1 MTSLVVDNLTVLGEI
16 IFPDYSTQNT
26 SYTQFLKK
34 FTAVSRDEVNN
45 ITTFATDDIIIEK
58 NVTMIGTAGMS
69 AMTVNSITFANDYL
83 QTGFPST
90 QSYAFTNNMYTDL
103 TGTKQRLDSL
113 EADHFDRPNKR
124 IKVTDTNKNVTIGSD
139 FISLDN
145 TFLRP
150 GSLLGSVNN
159 SFTIGRGITLPRTQY
174 EISSVKI
181 CADEDESYGSITIS
195 NTGPLLLTPASYI
208 QCQGALVVNGG
219 LSLEGGVKTISGS
232 PEIFA
237 PTIISPTFSGTIT
250 GLSKSSVGLSNVD
263 NTTDADKPISTLT
276 QTALNLKANLSSP
289 TFTGL
294 INASA
299 LRISSNALDPF
310 NILNSATQAGFFLGY
325 AQYQGSLNGFV
336 GANNSVIIAKGV
348 AATSSKGNGQ
358 GNGILT
364 LGTWNGGSNLGIK
377 ITTSETE
384 TSPNTWQDNGNNITT
399 AVGSSQFVQNVSKFT
414 MNKDLNITGT
424 LNVCGSSDAK
434 AITSLVHDG
443 VNLSTLYV
451 NSPSGD
457 SAFTIK
463 VNKSDNSIDD
473 AFLVNA
479 NATRIKKPILPDYNV
494 QPSSISHLGWVGLP
508 INLTASK
515 SQPISS
521 SNVDESYGKFSIS
534 QTGYFSV
541 VVQVNIAAATNHL
554 YDDCRFG
561 ISETSGTF
569 PAVSPPEKWSHSLVT
584 DTHAAMSS
592 TSSNIYYLRANINN
606 TANTEYYLNYRLTW
620 SGGSTVTMSATYTA
634 LRIG

>member
-26 SYTQFLKK
+26 SYTQFLKQ

-58 NVTMIGTAGMS
+58 NVTMNGTAGMN
-69 AMTVNSITFANDYL
+69 AMTVNSVTFANDYL

-90 QSYAFTNNMYTDL
+90 QSYAFTNDMYTDL

-159 SFTIGRGITLPRTQY
+159 SFTIGRGTTLPRTQY

-208 QCQGALVVNGG
+208 QCQGALVINGG
-219 LSLEGGVKTISGS
+219 ISLEGGVKTISGS
-232 PEIFA
+232 PEIFS

-263 NTTDADKPISTLT
+263 NTSDANKPISTLT

-294 INASA
+294 IDASA
-299 LRISSNALDPF
+299 IRISSNALDPF
-310 NILNSATQAGFFLGY
+310 NILNTATQAGFFLGY
-325 AQYQGSLNGFV
+325 AQSQGLLNGFV

-348 AATSSKGNGQ
+348 ASTSSKGNGQ
-358 GNGILT
+358 GNGILMF
-364 LGTWNGGSNLGIK
+364 GTWNGGSDLGIK

-384 TSPNTWQDNGNNITT
+384 ISPNTWQDNGNNITT

-424 LNVCGSSDAK
+424 LKVCGSSNAK

-451 NSPSGD
+451 DSPLGG

-479 NATRIKKPILPDYNV
+479 NATRIKKPILLDYNV

-508 INLTASK
+508 INLTATK

-521 SNVDESYGKFSIS
+521 SNLDESYGTFSIS

-554 YDDCRFG
+554 YDNCRFG
-561 ISETSGTF
+561 ISETSGIF
-569 PAVSPPEKWSHSLVT
+569 PEVSPPEKWSHSLVT
-584 DTHAAMSS
+584 DTNATMSA

-606 TANTEYYLNYRLTW
+606 TANTVYYLNYRLTW